1 MSVME
6 AIIKGL
12 QQLRHRQLTLVQ
24 LQLRSADGERKAQLQ
39 TAEAVLQ
46 KDIRQYEPTKHL
58 MKTWKAEQYDKSRR

>member
-46 KDIRQYEPTKHL
+46 KDIRQ
-58 MKTWKAEQYDKSRR
+58 